1 MNGDATTIV
10 TGMIILFL
18 VSYLLITLFNF
29 VFMAF
34 TKDAHKVKGAKL
46 LMASAISA
54 LAWVIATLLAVFFV
68 AELGIVAF
76 SVFALVVIFG
86 ANFFLSE
93 KLVGVAGRDKIV
105 YCAIFAVLFNPGWLT
120 LVGIL

>member
-1 MNGDATTIV
+1 MKYDAATII

-46 LMASAISA
+46 LLASAISA
-54 LAWVIATLLAVFFV
+54 LAWVAATLLAVFFV
-68 AELGIVAF
+68 AEIGILAF
-76 SVFALVVIFG
+76 SIFALILIFG
-86 ANFFLSE
+86 TNYLLSE
-93 KLVGVAGRDKIV
+93 KLVGIAGKERIIYALV
-105 YCAIFAVLFNPGWLT
+105 FAVLFNPGWLT